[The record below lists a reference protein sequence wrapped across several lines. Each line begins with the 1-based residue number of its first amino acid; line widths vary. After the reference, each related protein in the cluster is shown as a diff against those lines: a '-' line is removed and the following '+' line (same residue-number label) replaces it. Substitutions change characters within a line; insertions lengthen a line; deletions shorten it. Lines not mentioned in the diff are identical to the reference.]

1 VPDLLCIWGITKW
14 ERQVS
19 GSKALPISAILAVC
33 RLAVR
38 LSWRLDGYFVLTF

>member
-1 VPDLLCIWGITKW
+1 MQW
-14 ERQVS
+14 ERLVP
-19 GSKALPISAILAVC
+19 GSKARQISAILAVC